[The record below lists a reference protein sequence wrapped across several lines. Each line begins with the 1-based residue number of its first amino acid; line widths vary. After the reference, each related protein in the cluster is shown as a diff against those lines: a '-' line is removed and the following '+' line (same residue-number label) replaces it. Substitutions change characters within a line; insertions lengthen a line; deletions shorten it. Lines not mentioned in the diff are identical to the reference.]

1 MIIITVYLF
10 PVLSRFNFKLGQLF
24 SFSMVI
30 AFKYLPSTI
39 GILLMLAATVALSY
53 LCPPALIFCLPAL
66 FVLCQSFIVER
77 IFKVY
82 MPKMMDSDPENAPAD
97 PWYLE

>member
-1 MIIITVYLF
+1 MRKNVFVFSSLL
-10 PVLSRFNFKLGQLF
+10 VLLLF

-30 AFKYLPSTI
+30 AFKYLPSTL

-53 LCPPALIFCLPAL
+53 LFPPALIFCLPAL

-82 MPKMMDSDPENAPAD
+82 MPKMMDNDPENAPAD